1 VVNVPDVEVKG
12 YRTKPNWFYHD
23 LGFVGVVAEFL
34 ARLLGVVIPSSSFVE
49 RRVRDEYVQLVEQSH
64 EVGEIVDN
72 RNANILCPS
81 YPFTTSARIIA
92 KRPRTSRS
100 FRYLDKQVPS
110 SSIDEGLNKKVKGSR
125 DVRVSGQ
132 CVTARCSHWTGS
144 SCQLGSAV
152 ARVQLRVRPPKN
164 CSIRESCR
172 WYLENSDNA
181 CKTCKFLP
189 YSTLF
194 DLVQIED

>member
-1 VVNVPDVEVKG
+1 MANVPNVEVKG
-12 YRTKPNWFYHD
+12 YKGKPNLYSHD
-23 LGFVGVVAEFL
+23 LGFVGIVAEFL

-49 RRVRDEYVQLVEQSH
+49 RRVRDEYVLLVEQPH

-72 RNANILCPS
+72 CDAVILCPS
-81 YPFTTSARIIA
+81 YPFGTSARIIA

-100 FRYLDKQVPS
+100 FRYLDKQAPS
-110 SSIDEGLNKKVKGSR
+110 PSIDEGLNKKVTGSR

-132 CVTARCSHWTGS
+132 CVTSRCSHWTGS

-152 ARVQLRVRPPKN
+152 ASVQLRVRPPKN

-194 DLVQIED
+194 DLVQI